1 MGDIVPILEYFQEPE
16 VQEKME
22 EVGRI
27 IWSNNSISINLGA
40 VIALGL
46 LALALLGGLLFLLF
60 AGDGGG
66 ETAGYGYGYE
76 QTDYGYGGDFAQR
89 SSNTFSDVRNAMSNL
104 LATKYANAPAE
115 GLQAF
120 ASTYT
125 NAANNIVN
133 NLIN

>member
-104 LATKYANAPAE
+104 LATKKYANAPAE

-120 ASTYT
+120 AYFLV
-125 NAANNIVN
+125 ANRL
-133 NLIN
+133 LIGI

>member
-1 MGDIVPILEYFQEPE
+1 MSFSDIVPILEYFQEPE

-40 VIALGL
+40 VAALGL

-76 QTDYGYGGDFAQR
+76 QTDYVYGGDFAQR
-89 SSNTFSDVRNAMSNL
+89 SVSLSYPFNTEKHSTSTQYFSL
-104 LATKYANAPAE
+104 LKNSKK
-115 GLQAF
+115 L
-120 ASTYT
+120 
-125 NAANNIVN
+125 N
-133 NLIN
+133 

>member
-1 MGDIVPILEYFQEPE
+1 MTKLLIKNTLILVPILEYFQEPE

-89 SSNTFSDVRNAMSNL
+89 SVSLGEVINQRIIIKCLDFIFGYNKIL
-104 LATKYANAPAE
+104 K
-115 GLQAF
+115 
-120 ASTYT
+120 TYF
-125 NAANNIVN
+125 VG
-133 NLIN
+133 